1 MDMEH
6 ELAHISEDRTRT
18 QTVLEHAE
26 GTARRAAEF
35 ASVFDS
41 APLAHAAG
49 MAHDLGKYSKAF
61 QHRLLDDGPKV
72 DHSTAGAV
80 ELARRG
86 MDLAAF
92 AAMGHHTG
100 LPDGGSMGADTPDR
114 PTYYG
119 RLKGGV
125 SGRIPD
131 YSAWQGRFP
140 LDRADPPAFCGR
152 DALTDSFFIRMLY
165 YCLVDADYLD
175 TEAFMRGGDPGRGGY
190 EDIPALLVKLER
202 HIASWLENREADTLN
217 GRRSGILRAC
227 LAGAEGAPG
236 LYSLTVPTGGG
247 KTVASLAFAL
257 RHAALHGL
265 RRVIYVIP
273 YTSIIEQT
281 ADVFRDIVG
290 PDQVV
295 EHHSNVDF
303 SVDEG
308 GRPEDYRRALSTE
321 NWDAPIV
328 VTTAVQFFESLYAN
342 RSSRCRKLHN
352 IAGSVVVFDEAQML
366 PIPYLA
372 PCLAAIAQLVEHY
385 RATAVLCTATQ
396 PALDARF
403 QKVAPG
409 RPIRELVPDT
419 QRLYELFRRVN
430 LRHEG
435 TLDDG
440 ELAQRLNG
448 HTAALCIV
456 NSRRQAQEVYAK
468 LEGEGRFHLSTLMY
482 PAHRRAVLR
491 AIRQRLRDG
500 LPCRVVST
508 SLIEAGVDVDFPTV
522 YRAEAGLD
530 SILQAAGRCN
540 RENRRSREESVVHI
554 FCTDAP
560 TPPLFQAN
568 TAAFRMTED
577 QYDDIGSPAAIR
589 SYFTTLQKLKG
600 EEGLDKSGILDAFA
614 RGIDGSVFPFATVA
628 GRFQLID
635 TQTKT
640 VYIPLGKGA
649 ELVSELLEGK
659 PSRRLM
665 RQLGQYAVNVYSPNF
680 KALLETGDITLLD
693 EESAVLE
700 NLGLYDQ
707 QMGLPMAVDMG
718 KALFILDQNC

>member
-1 MDMEH
+1 MEH
-6 ELAHISEDRTRT
+6 ELAHISEDHTRT

-100 LPDGGSMGADTPDR
+100 LPDGGNMGADTPDL

-131 YSAWQGRFP
+131 YSPWQGRFP
-140 LDRADPPAFCGR
+140 LDHADPPAFCDR

-165 YCLVDADYLD
+165 SCLVDADYLD

-190 EDIPALLVKLER
+190 EDIPALLSKLEG
-202 HIASWLENREADTLN
+202 HIAGWLENREADTLN
-217 GRRSGILRAC
+217 GRRSAILRAC
-227 LAGAEGAPG
+227 LAGAEGTPG

-257 RHAALHGL
+257 RHADLHGL

-281 ADVFRDIVG
+281 ADVFRGIVG
-290 PDQVV
+290 PDQVL

-366 PIPYLA
+366 PIPYLD
-372 PCLAAIAQLVEHY
+372 PCVAAIAQLVEHY
-385 RATAVLCTATQ
+385 RVTAVLCTATQ
-396 PALDARF
+396 PALEARF

-409 RPIRELVPDT
+409 RSIRELVPDT
-419 QRLYELFRRVN
+419 QRLYELFRRVT

-440 ELAQRLNG
+440 ELARRLNG

-491 AIRQRLRDG
+491 EVRQRLRDG

-554 FCTDAP
+554 FRTDGP
-560 TPPLFQAN
+560 TPSLFQSN
-568 TAAFRMTED
+568 TAAFRTTAD
-577 QYDDIGSPAAIR
+577 QCDDIGSPAAIR
-589 SYFTTLQKLKG
+589 SYFTTLQKLNG
-600 EEGLDKSGILDAFA
+600 EKGLDKDGILDAFA
-614 RGIDGSVFPFATVA
+614 RGIDGGVFPFATVA

-649 ELVSELLEGK
+649 ELVAELLEGK

-665 RQLGQYAVNVYSPNF
+665 RQLGQYAVNVYSPHF
-680 KALLETGDITLLD
+680 QALYDTGDITLLD
-693 EESAVLE
+693 EGSAVLE

-707 QMGLPMAVDMG
+707 QMGLPMAVEMG
-718 KALFILDQNC
+718 KALLISD